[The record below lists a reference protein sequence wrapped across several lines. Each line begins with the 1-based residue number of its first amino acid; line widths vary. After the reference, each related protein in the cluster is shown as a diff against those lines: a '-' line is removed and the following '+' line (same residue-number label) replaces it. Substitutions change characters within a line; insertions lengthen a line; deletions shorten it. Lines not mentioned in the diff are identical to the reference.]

1 MHITISHPLLHAPA
15 DKAWG
20 KTNAPDNSNIRAQ
33 HPHTLSGKAACYRPR
48 EHRLQHETALI
59 SRYDYAR

>member
-1 MHITISHPLLHAPA
+1 MHITIFHPLLHAPG

-20 KTNAPDNSNIRAQ
+20 KALVPDNSNIRAQ
-33 HPHTLSGKAACYRPR
+33 HPHILCGKATYCRPR